1 MKHFTPSMIA
11 LAAFFLLN
19 NPARSEEKAV
29 DLFNGKDTAGWK
41 FKGDSKRSKWVVG
54 GVSLDPANPA
64 RFAVEPASGGD
75 SAKGV
80 LINASTGVD
89 LYSEEVFGDCKVEL
103 EFMVPRGSNSGVYL
117 MGEYEVQILD
127 SFGKQKVGPGDV
139 GGLYGAAA
147 PRSNAAKAPGQWQ
160 KFVIDFQAPKFEE
173 GKKVANA
180 RFRKV
185 TLNGQVI
192 HEDVEM
198 KGPTPSGLSGKESP
212 RGPLLFQGDHGPV
225 AFRNIRVTPR

>member
-1 MKHFTPSMIA
+1 MKSLNPSMLA
-11 LAAFFLLN
+11 LAAFVLLN
-19 NPARSEEKAV
+19 SQVRSEEKAV

-54 GVSLDPANPA
+54 SVSLDPANPS
-64 RFAVEPASGGD
+64 RFSVEPAT
-75 SAKGV
+75 GV

-89 LYSEEVFGDCKVEL
+89 LYSEEMFGDCKVEL
-103 EFMVPRGSNSGVYL
+103 EFMVPRGSSSGIYL

-147 PRSNAAKAPGQWQ
+147 PRTNAAKAPGQWQ

-198 KGPTPSGLSGKESP
+198 KGPTPSGLSGKESA